1 MRQNKKKKI
10 KIIRK
15 CVLVFN
21 AVVTI
26 FLINSL
32 LCIGERKILWNIR
45 EIWNTEV
52 SALIGA
58 AISQKYH

>member
-1 MRQNKKKKI
+1 MFKLKYIRVFMSNEILKNDQIYKNKSMDEKQ
-10 KIIRK
+10 
-15 CVLVFN
+15 V
-21 AVVTI
+21 
-26 FLINSL
+26 
-32 LCIGERKILWNIR
+32 LWNSR